1 MLFIN
6 SPAEMRSLFKQTRH
20 RKLDQD
26 KYNTVKI
33 NIIMA
38 VMTRIYEQAS
48 SGTLEF
54 IEEF

>member
-1 MLFIN
+1 MLFVN

-38 VMTRIYEQAS
+38 VMTRIYEQAP
-48 SGTLEF
+48 SGTPEF